1 MENPKKI
8 LIVAG
13 EASGD
18 LHAADLVCAIKKIY
32 PGVVFF
38 GLGGPNLKKQGAELS
53 GDLTKF
59 AVVGF
64 WEVLKNLPKFKMFF
78 HKILKIADTQK
89 PDLAI
94 LVDYPGFNL
103 RLAGE
108 LKKKNIPVVYYIS
121 PQIWAW
127 GPKRIRLIKKV
138 VKKMIVLFKFE
149 EELYKKYGI
158 PVTFAGNPLLDNVKT
173 TLTGEELLQKA
184 GLKPGILTV
193 ALLPGS
199 REKEVKSLLPVMLKC
214 AEIINGYLLHRV
226 QFLILRAPSV
236 KEEIFVRLLKSYGL
250 PIKVISNQTYNAIA
264 ASDFSLVCS
273 GTATLETAILATPMV
288 ILYKVS
294 FLTWLLV
301 RWLIKIPY
309 IGLVNVVKGR
319 KLVEEFIQ
327 FDAEPEKICDYVIPL
342 LQDKEK
348 LKSLKNELLAIKPL
362 LGQAGA
368 SHRAAQ
374 AVVDLLKEQSQ

>member
-1 MENPKKI
+1 MEKPKKI

-18 LHAADLVCAIKKIY
+18 LHAANLVTAIKKIY
-32 PGVVFF
+32 PGVSFF
-38 GLGGPNLKKQGAELS
+38 GLGGPNLKKQGVELL

-64 WEVLKNLPKFKMFF
+64 WEVLKNFPKFRMFF
-78 HKILKIADTQK
+78 NRILKSAESQK

-103 RLAGE
+103 RLASE

-127 GPKRIRLIKKV
+127 GQKRIYLIKKV
-138 VKKMIVLFKFE
+138 VERMIVLFKFE
-149 EELYKKYGI
+149 EELYKKHGI
-158 PVTFAGNPLLDNVKT
+158 PVTFAGNPLLDNAKP
-173 TLTGEELLQKA
+173 TLTREELLQKA
-184 GLKPGILTV
+184 GLKPALITV
-193 ALLPGS
+193 SLLPGS

-214 AEIINGYLLHRV
+214 AKIINGYLLHRV
-226 QFLILRAPSV
+226 QFLVLRSPSV
-236 KEEIFVRLLKSYGL
+236 KEEIFAKLLKGSAL
-250 PIKVISNQTYNAIA
+250 PVEVISGQAYNGIA

-294 FLTWLLV
+294 FLTWIIV
-301 RWLIKIPY
+301 RRLIKIPY

-319 KLVEEFIQ
+319 KIVEEFIQ

-342 LQDKEK
+342 LQNKEK
-348 LKSLKNELLAIKPL
+348 LKSLKDELLTVKPL
-362 LGQAGA
+362 LGESGA
-368 SHRAAQ
+368 SARAAQ
-374 AVVDLLKEQSQ
+374 AVVDLLKKHP